1 VHAAEQPVRI
11 VVNAMTAQAWA
22 AAAHTETE
30 LVLDNLLRNA
40 CRYTRTRVVV
50 SVLAS
55 RSTVRVLVDDDGPGV
70 RPEHRSK
77 IFDRFYRVSDD
88 RARASGGAG
97 LGLALVAELV
107 RRRGGRVAVGESPDG
122 GARFTVVWPRAH

>member
-1 VHAAEQPVRI
+1 
-11 VVNAMTAQAWA
+11 
-22 AAAHTETE
+22 
-30 LVLDNLLRNA
+30 
-40 CRYTRTRVVV
+40 VVV

-55 RSTVRVLVDDDGPGV
+55 RSAVRVLVDDDGPGV
-70 RPEHRSK
+70 RPEHRAK

-122 GARFTVVWPRAH
+122 GARFTVVWPRAG